1 MKKAIPTYCHVA
13 LISKPFWTILKSNEK
28 KLCYSTSFSSAW
40 KLKLIVN
47 LGNIILIAKFS
58 GGQKKCVV
66 PDAMFHLWYNIFLFT
81 LFRKSSK
88 MFTNKRLII
97 IFKMGLTRFYRLI
110 RVVTLFN
117 WRRIKNYCRHRRRIT
132 WRYLG
137 NLGWWNR
144 HWRVNHTLKRP
155 QEIDTRPDDVTHL
168 SKFETGNR
176 QKSVS

>member
-1 MKKAIPTYCHVA
+1 MKKAIPTHRHVA
-13 LISKPFWTILKSNEK
+13 LISKPFWTILKSNKK

-110 RVVTLFN
+110 EWWRHSIEDRYKTTVVTGEELPDG
-117 WRRIKNYCRHRRRIT
+117 I
-132 WRYLG
+132 LG
-137 NLGWWNR
+137 
-144 HWRVNHTLKRP
+144 
-155 QEIDTRPDDVTHL
+155 I
-168 SKFETGNR
+168 
-176 QKSVS
+176 